1 MIYGPGT
8 VERDE
13 SAFQLKLMASSQS
26 NLHSE
31 PAKIEQII
39 TEFFA
44 KSLHIIIESRSLCA
58 SSRNYSG
65 EQTLSSP
72 SSSLSSSSGVRPRD
86 KWFNLALR
94 DCPEALENVDLWRQS
109 NLEPMVVDVIL
120 IERQTGWDVN
130 RCSPKRDL
138 VRNLSLKERFP
149 NCWNSGQEDYLP
161 EIKSEKI
168 IERWVVQYES
178 RRSRDSSSS
187 VSKRTGG
194 TSSHSL
200 YKKSLI
206 LLRSLYLTVRL
217 LPAYKIFR
225 ELNSSGQIR
234 SFSLA
239 HRVCSFVE
247 PFTRGEEAE
256 MQKFVFMPV
265 DISCGRLSLS
275 VLYHPTLST
284 VGFEPSA
291 PLSPQFIP
299 DYVGSPTTDPLKRF
313 PSPLIG
319 LTPHGSPAFGRRHS
333 WSYDLSKASAPS
345 GSPSPSPSYSEPHA
359 FPSNL
364 SSNRLPPLSVPRH
377 PPETPISHKNA
388 SFDEYWP
395 SPTISSSPSP
405 SPPTHYPG
413 SNLPK
418 VLLRSESAPVSIPA
432 AKLGRSP
439 GVPNS
444 QIPPPSPSP
453 KSTRTGSSQADNAR
467 APLRFGEVQGG
478 STVQKTSFLGKDEA
492 GNLSGTKMSSTSSPQ
507 ISFSRSSSRLSFQ
520 DDFDDSDFCPFA
532 VDDDDI
538 VDPHSR
544 AESFD
549 GRGNLNEPFESGGL
563 LPGKKSQDA
572 AVGVLVH
579 MLKTAPPLRHDF
591 SNSIR
596 SSQVSKPETQ
606 CKSNVQEPDKTSNSE
621 AGAVQNALSYGN
633 LTSSGLLMLKT
644 TADALEEL
652 RSYKEMKKLL
662 LSQGN
667 GSQAVASDV
676 PAAETVGRGSAGV

>member
-1 MIYGPGT
+1 
-8 VERDE
+8 
-13 SAFQLKLMASSQS
+13 MASSQS
-26 NLHSE
+26 NLHLE

-44 KSLHIIIESRSLCA
+44 KSLHIIIESRSPCV

-72 SSSLSSSSGVRPRD
+72 SSSLSSSSSVRPRD

-109 NLEPMVVDVIL
+109 NLEPMVIDVIL
-120 IERQTGWDVN
+120 IQRQTDWDAH
-130 RCSPKRDL
+130 RSSPKRDL
-138 VRNLSLKERFP
+138 VTNLSAKERFP
-149 NCWNSGQEDYLP
+149 TNCWNSDYLQ
-161 EIKSEKI
+161 EMKSEKI

-187 VSKRTGG
+187 GSKRTGG
-194 TSSHSL
+194 TISHSL

-217 LPAYKIFR
+217 LPAYKLFR

-256 MQKFVFMPV
+256 MQKFVFVPV

-275 VLYHPTLST
+275 VSYYPTLST
-284 VGFEPSA
+284 VGLEPST

-319 LTPHGSPAFGRRHS
+319 LTPHGSAAFGRRHS
-333 WSYDLSKASAPS
+333 WSFDLFKAYAPS
-345 GSPSPSPSYSEPHA
+345 GSPLPSPTYSEPHGL
-359 FPSNL
+359 PSNV
-364 SSNRLPPLSVPRH
+364 SSNRLPPLSLPRQ

-395 SPTISSSPSP
+395 SPTMSPSPSP
-405 SPPTHYPG
+405 SPPTYPG
-413 SNLPK
+413 SHLSK
-418 VLLRSESAPVSIPA
+418 VLLRSESAPVSIPS

-444 QIPPPSPSP
+444 HILPPSPSS
-453 KSTRTGSSQADNAR
+453 KNTRPGSSQTDNTR
-467 APLRFGEVQGG
+467 APMRFGEVQGS
-478 STVQKTSFLGKDEA
+478 STVH
-492 GNLSGTKMSSTSSPQ
+492 KMSSFGKEEAGYLSGAKISSNSSPR

-538 VDPHSR
+538 ADPHTR
-544 AESFD
+544 TESFD
-549 GRGNLNEPFESGGL
+549 GKGNLNEPFESGGL
-563 LPGKKSQDA
+563 LPAKKSQDA
-572 AVGVLVH
+572 AVGVLVQI
-579 MLKTAPPLRHDF
+579 LKTAAPLRHDF

-606 CKSNVQEPDKTSNSE
+606 SKNVQEPEKPSNSE
-621 AGAVQNALSYGN
+621 AGAVQNASSYAS

-652 RSYKEMKKLL
+652 RSYREMKDLL
-662 LSQGN
+662 LSQGS
-667 GSQAVASDV
+667 GSQALAGDV
-676 PAAETVGRGSAGV
+676 PAAETVNKGTKGL

>member
-1 MIYGPGT
+1 
-8 VERDE
+8 
-13 SAFQLKLMASSQS
+13 MASSQS

-44 KSLHIIIESRSLCA
+44 KSLHIIIESRSPCV

-72 SSSLSSSSGVRPRD
+72 SPSSSLSSSSSIRTRD

-94 DCPEALENVDLWRQS
+94 DCPEALENGDLWRQS

-120 IERQTGWDVN
+120 VQRQTDWDVN

-149 NCWNSGQEDYLP
+149 NCWNSGQEDYP
-161 EIKSEKI
+161 QEMKSEKI

-187 VSKRTGG
+187 GSKRTGG
-194 TSSHSL
+194 TNSHSL

-217 LPAYKIFR
+217 LPAYKVFR

-256 MQKFVFMPV
+256 MQKFVFGSV

-284 VGFEPSA
+284 VGLEPST

-319 LTPHGSPAFGRRHS
+319 LTPHGSAAFARRHS
-333 WSYDLSKASAPS
+333 WSYDLFKASAPS
-345 GSPSPSPSYSEPHA
+345 GSPSPSPTYSEPHA
-359 FPSNL
+359 LPSN
-364 SSNRLPPLSVPRH
+364 SNSNRLPPLSFPRH

-395 SPTISSSPSP
+395 SPTMSASPSP

-413 SNLPK
+413 SHLSK

-444 QIPPPSPSP
+444 HILPPSPSP
-453 KSTRTGSSQADNAR
+453 KNTRPGSSQIDNAR
-467 APLRFGEVQGG
+467 TPMKFGEVQVG
-478 STVQKTSFLGKDEA
+478 SSIHKMSFGKDEA
-492 GNLSGTKMSSTSSPQ
+492 GNLSGAKISSNSSPR

-538 VDPHSR
+538 VDPHTR

-549 GRGNLNEPFESGGL
+549 GKGNLNEPFESGGL
-563 LPGKKSQDA
+563 LPAKKSQDA
-572 AVGVLVH
+572 AVGVLVQ

-596 SSQVSKPETQ
+596 ASQASKPETQ
-606 CKSNVQEPDKTSNSE
+606 SKSIQEPDRRSNSE
-621 AGAVQNALSYGN
+621 AGVVQNASSYES
-633 LTSSGLLMLKT
+633 LTSSGLLMSKT

-652 RSYKEMKKLL
+652 RSYREMKDLL
-662 LSQGN
+662 LSQGSA
-667 GSQAVASDV
+667 SQALASDV
-676 PAAETVGRGSAGV
+676 PAAETVNRGTKEL